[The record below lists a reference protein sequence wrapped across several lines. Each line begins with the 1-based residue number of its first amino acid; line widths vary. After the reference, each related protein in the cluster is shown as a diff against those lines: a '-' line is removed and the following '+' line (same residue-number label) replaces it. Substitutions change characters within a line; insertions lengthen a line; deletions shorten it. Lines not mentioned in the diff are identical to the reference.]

1 MFEISWLPC
10 LLVFLVV
17 LIVVMVWALGRL
29 GRGKTGGPGP
39 GVYQPPEISGGE
51 YVSGCSGGHTDR
63 PYWGTSA
70 KIVYGLPRW

>member
-1 MFEISWLPC
+1 MFEISWPPC

-39 GVYQPPEISGGE
+39 GFYS
-51 YVSGCSGGHTDR
+51 R
-63 PYWGTSA
+63 RRSA
-70 KIVYGLPRW
+70 AGNM